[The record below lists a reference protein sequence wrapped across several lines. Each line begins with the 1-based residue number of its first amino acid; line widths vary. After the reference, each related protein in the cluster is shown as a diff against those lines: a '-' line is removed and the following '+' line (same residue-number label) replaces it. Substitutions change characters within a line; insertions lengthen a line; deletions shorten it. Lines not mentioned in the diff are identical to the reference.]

1 MILRKSA
8 ASKAKIDTTLRI
20 AASRRR
26 MNVYAYETFFN
37 QKNHGYKG
45 QRGRDEV
52 AGLLK
57 EFLMKTDIIVLFKFF
72 KTSRV

>member
-1 MILRKSA
+1 MYM
-8 ASKAKIDTTLRI
+8 
-20 AASRRR
+20 R
-26 MNVYAYETFFN
+26 MKHFLI
-37 QKNHGYKG
+37 KKKKKHGYKG

-72 KTSRV
+72 KKGS

>member
-1 MILRKSA
+1 
-8 ASKAKIDTTLRI
+8 
-20 AASRRR
+20 

-57 EFLMKTDIIVLFKFF
+57 EFLMKTDIKFF